1 MGKVKQVV
9 TLTPSQIALI
19 QKKGLTIEQYAKAA
33 TRLDEHVTMTV
44 FNPNKN
50 PVYSIPLSELVNLWR
65 ARYGDTWVDVSE
77 IEDVFWEEAS
87 SRLHTNNMM
96 EIINHHT
103 DTTPWSRLKEGV

>member
-1 MGKVKQVV
+1 MGKVKNTYHISPTQVAV
-9 TLTPSQIALI
+9 AKKMGITL
-19 QKKGLTIEQYAKAA
+19 EEYAKHMVPFAP
-33 TRLDEHVTMTV
+33 TSMTI